1 MLIALTAALFTIA
14 AIAVVAVVLLA
25 IDLYKAISHVESH
38 TRQLGAATAALAE
51 LLSMTLLLTK
61 MTSERVVE
69 LESEWY
75 IDNADPDDDEED
87 TDEDGF
93 DPDDDEPPKP
103 VGMCGGRWKYQ

>member
-69 LESEWY
+69 LESEWC
-75 IDNADPDDDEED
+75 IDDADIDDEDDDEI
-87 TDEDGF
+87 
-93 DPDDDEPPKP
+93 DEPMEPWERDP
-103 VGMCGGRWKYQ
+103 EAWKHQ